1 MHPGCV
7 FVSVFI
13 LKIRACSVCGF
24 VIKTFMGGHISI
36 TISSHVAMAGLFA
49 E

>member
-1 MHPGCV
+1 MHSGCV
-7 FVSVFI
+7 RVSVVI

-24 VIKTFMGGHISI
+24 VIKTLMGGHVSI
-36 TISSHVAMAGLFA
+36 TMSSHVAMAGLFP